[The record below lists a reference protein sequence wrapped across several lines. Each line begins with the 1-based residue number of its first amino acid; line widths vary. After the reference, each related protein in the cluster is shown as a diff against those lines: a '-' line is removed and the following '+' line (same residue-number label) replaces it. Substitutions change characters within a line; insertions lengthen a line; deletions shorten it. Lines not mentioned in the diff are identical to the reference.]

1 MYNICIYIYV
11 CVCCEF
17 YHLLATWWFR
27 MCWNVFHHV
36 PSVWEEVWGWHHSA
50 QVAMI
55 HEIKSEGMQ
64 PRVSTNRE
72 FQDTLSLQ
80 GPVQGS
86 LLDIFRLLILSWY
99 WHVNPWG
106 PVVRIFAIKNE
117 VRVVG
122 LPQCGM
128 FMDQPDYTG
137 KPSYTPLYA
146 NIFNLMGAW
155 VWNWGWLP

>member
-1 MYNICIYIYV
+1 MCV
-11 CVCCEF
+11 CVVSSTTC
-17 YHLLATWWFR
+17 LLHGDFECVE
-27 MCWNVFHHV
+27 MCSIMFHRFG
-36 PSVWEEVWGWHHSA
+36 EVWGWHHSA

-99 WHVNPWG
+99 
-106 PVVRIFAIKNE
+106 
-117 VRVVG
+117 
-122 LPQCGM
+122 
-128 FMDQPDYTG
+128 
-137 KPSYTPLYA
+137 
-146 NIFNLMGAW
+146 
-155 VWNWGWLP
+155 